1 MAKGRKYGKKRN
13 FKRRRIVKTIPRS
26 LGPTFPQTMIAK
38 HRWTQKFDLTISGST
53 EDAISANS
61 FDTIRPY
68 NLYDPGFSA
77 GVTGS
82 AMFYDDMKAH
92 YGQYQVLGAKIH
104 VRFVNKCA
112 GPIYAGLFRS
122 NDGLTSGWTMTQIR
136 EKGFGGK
143 KQRIVGALNS
153 GREVSNFTEFYS
165 LKKTLGVSA
174 ADVKADRDNYMNEDS
189 TNLGTN
195 MPPQLWT
202 FYTAL
207 VDKNLQSGDGKVEAY
222 VTCTFTARWSDRE
235 RLQDAS
241 S

>member
-1 MAKGRKYGKKRN
+1 MPRKNVRKRN
-13 FKRRRIVKTIPRS
+13 NRRKPKVIVKKVPRS

-38 HRWTQKFDLTISGST
+38 HRWTQKFDLVISGST

-61 FDTIRPY
+61 FDNIRCY
-68 NLYDPGFSA
+68 NLYDPGFSS

-104 VRFVNKCA
+104 VRFVNKCT

-122 NDGLTSGWTMTQIR
+122 NDGIASGWTMTQIR

-143 KQRIVGALNS
+143 KQRILGALNS
-153 GREVSNFTEFYS
+153 GREVANFYEVYS
-165 LKKTLGVSA
+165 LKKTLGVSSS
-174 ADVKADRDNYMNEDS
+174 DVKADRDNYMNEDS
-189 TNLGTN
+189 VNLGTAF
-195 MPPQLWT
+195 PPQLWS

-207 VDKNLQSGDGKVEAY
+207 VDKNLQQGDGKVEAY
-222 VTCTFTARWSDRE
+222 VTVNFTARWSDRE
-235 RLQDAS
+235 RLQDVPS
-241 S
+241 